1 MRADAQD
8 FDRIFLEDT
17 PLIDTRAPIE
27 FAKGAVPGAHN
38 LPLMSDDER
47 AAVGTCYKQR
57 GQDAAVALGHELVS
71 GNVRAERLE
80 AWRGFAERHP
90 NGFLYCFR
98 GGMRSE
104 IVQRWLS
111 DAGCPYPR
119 IPGGYKALRQYLLQ
133 VLEERFA
140 KDEYWIVSGATGSG
154 KTRLI
159 NQLQR
164 SVDLEGL
171 AKHRGSAFGN
181 LLQAQPSQIDFENQ
195 LAVSLLKLSR
205 HAGPVIL
212 EDEGRLIGRLNLP
225 EGLRKR
231 MQSAPLLVLEYPLE
245 DRVQIVLEDYI
256 KDLGDRYREAHG
268 AEGPGLHWQRLR
280 DDLAR
285 TRKRLGLERH
295 AEILEQMDHAFRT
308 QQRDSGDSGI
318 EAHRVWIRRLLVEY
332 YDPMY
337 RYQLEKRQGQRLH
350 SGTREQVKDFVL
362 ASAS

>member
-27 FAKGAVPGAHN
+27 FTKGAIPGAHN

-47 AAVGTCYKQR
+47 AAVGTCYKQQ
-57 GQDAAVALGHELVS
+57 GQDAAIALGHELVS
-71 GNVRAERLE
+71 GSVRAERLE
-80 AWRGFAERHP
+80 AWRSFAERHP
-90 NGFLYCFR
+90 DGYLYCFR

-104 IVQRWLS
+104 IVQRWLGE
-111 DAGCPYPR
+111 AGCPYPR
-119 IPGGYKALRQYLLQ
+119 ILGGYKALRQHLLQ
-133 VLEERFA
+133 VLEERFS

-159 NQLQR
+159 NQLHR
-164 SVDLEGL
+164 SIDLEGL
-171 AKHRGSAFGN
+171 AKHRGSAFGS

-205 HAGPVIL
+205 RSGPVIL

-231 MQSAPLLVLEYPLE
+231 MQSAPLLVLDYPIE
-245 DRVQIVLEDYI
+245 ERVQIVLEDYI
-256 KDLGDRYREAHG
+256 QDLGQRYREAYG
-268 AEGPGLHWQRLR
+268 DEGLSLHWKRLR

-285 TRKRLGLERH
+285 TRKRLGLERY
-295 AEILEQMDHAFRT
+295 AEILGGLDHAFRS
-308 QQRDSGDSGI
+308 QQMDRTL
-318 EAHRVWIRRLLVEY
+318 EKHRTWIRRLLVEY

-337 RYQLEKRQGQRLH
+337 RYQLEKRQGQRLCM
-350 SGTREQVKDFVL
+350 GTREQVRDFVST
-362 ASAS
+362 SASQ